1 MVLKNDGTAR
11 CLWKIAKVT
20 KLIESKDG
28 KIRAAEIQV
37 LGSNEKRGTAI
48 ILRRPLHLL
57 IPMEISTKEFENKEN
72 KQSSSAKPGLNPN
85 EVEFQLGRVRPEA
98 AVTGELKR

>member
-28 KIRAAEIQV
+28 KIKARTRNNN
-37 LGSNEKRGTAI
+37 L
-48 ILRRPLHLL
+48 
-57 IPMEISTKEFENKEN
+57 KETVALTN
-72 KQSSSAKPGLNPN
+72 
-85 EVEFQLGRVRPEA
+85 
-98 AVTGELKR
+98 TD

>member
-37 LGSNEKRGTAI
+37 LGSNEKRGT

-57 IPMEISTKEFENKEN
+57 ILMEISAKEFEIKES
-72 KQSSSAKPGLNPN
+72 KQSSSAKPRQWTQSECGGIPAW
-85 EVEFQLGRVRPEA
+85 QSKA
-98 AVTGELKR
+98 

>member
-37 LGSNEKRGTAI
+37 FGSNEK
-48 ILRRPLHLL
+48 
-57 IPMEISTKEFENKEN
+57 
-72 KQSSSAKPGLNPN
+72 Q
-85 EVEFQLGRVRPEA
+85 
-98 AVTGELKR
+98 

>member
-1 MVLKNDGTAR
+1 MVLKFDVTAR

-37 LGSNEKRGTAI
+37 LGSNEKRGII
-48 ILRRPLHLL
+48 ILRSRCTYLYRLR
-57 IPMEISTKEFENKEN
+57 
-72 KQSSSAKPGLNPN
+72 
-85 EVEFQLGRVRPEA
+85 FQRRSLRIKKVSNHRQ
-98 AVTGELKR
+98 RNRD